1 MPSRS
6 LSARSI
12 GTRDS
17 TKVQRPLVNASTSPA
32 FIFRLPL
39 ADTDCVGVSCVGVK
53 CRPRSRR
60 IASRSESASMTPV
73 CDLPTA
79 SIARYLNLPWWLA
92 VSVDLAF
99 TALGFLFIFAV
110 LFILVVPFTLV
121 VPFILV
127 LLAIRQRASHAPLLR
142 AWLIRRVAFLTRLGA
157 RCAYHPLS
165 RCL

>member
-17 TKVQRPLVNASTSPA
+17 TKVQRPLVKASTSLA
-32 FIFRLPL
+32 FILRLPL
-39 ADTDCVGVSCVGVK
+39 PDTDCVGVSCVGVK
-53 CRPRSRR
+53 CRPHSRR

-73 CDLPTA
+73 CDLPIA
-79 SIARYLNLPWWLA
+79 SIARYLNLPWWLT

-99 TALGFLFIFAV
+99 TALCFLFIF
-110 LFILVVPFTLV
+110 V

-127 LLAIRQRASHAPLLR
+127 VFAIRQRASHAPLLR
-142 AWLIRRVAFLTRLGA
+142 AWLIRRAVFLTRLGA
-157 RCAYHPLS
+157 KCACHPLS